1 MKAEDLMIGDWVKT
15 NPSCGKL
22 ACDIKSSI
30 ARVSEI
36 GFSTS
41 DGMYVSFVGIKG
53 RYYDD
58 EIEPIPLT
66 VEILE
71 KNGCKKWTWH
81 NYPHEN
87 VATYAIGDGIQVEVT
102 KKDGFWLVDNCSD
115 SGDYGYESNWIANVN
130 YVHKLQHLIRD
141 LEIEKEINI

>member
-1 MKAEDLMIGDWVKT
+1 MKAEDLMIGDWVYITEPDDFHGYIGKVVIT
-15 NPSCGKL
+15 N
-22 ACDIKSSI
+22 AETNYI
-30 ARVSEI
+30 AVRIPNMHLHDV
-36 GFSTS
+36 
-41 DGMYVSFVGIKG
+41 FVE
-53 RYYDD
+53 DLQ
-58 EIEPIPLT
+58 PIPLT